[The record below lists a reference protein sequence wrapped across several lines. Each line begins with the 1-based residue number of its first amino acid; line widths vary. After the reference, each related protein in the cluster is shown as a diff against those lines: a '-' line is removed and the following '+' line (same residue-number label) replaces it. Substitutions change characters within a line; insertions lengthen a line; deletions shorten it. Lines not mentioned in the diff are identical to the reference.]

1 MVTEMH
7 TLVQENDFSCTMD
20 GACRG
25 AFPIIQEQLPWVQCF
40 VCLTHAIDGFIK
52 NALSDTSA
60 IRIQVHVMSHV
71 EFVTIAWGE
80 TVFKNTYETVWQI
93 VLSLVSH
100 QKTLDIYRK
109 IVSQSEFSQVGTT
122 EPLK

>member
-20 GACRG
+20 GTCRG

-71 EFVTIAWGE
+71 EFVTIAWAE